1 MGPTSQLVVSQTQEV
16 PAESFRENAQPA
28 NYDSGPTRPPSAIQ
42 PHGMLLVAGAVD
54 RKVLY
59 VSANSER
66 FLYLKPNA
74 ILGRPLV
81 DILGS
86 HAAAAV
92 ENAHSDADGVPASL
106 RITVSHND
114 ALSFHAFSH
123 RVKGLLYLEL
133 EPFVPELRWLQL
145 SKGTEDLI
153 DGLKQA
159 STLNE
164 LCQFAA
170 IGVRELTGY
179 DQVMIYRFHEDDH
192 GEVIA
197 EDRDPEIPSLLQYH
211 FPASD
216 IPPQVRARHLQQR
229 TSLIADVGCTPVP
242 VFAVPETVSTQPLD
256 LGYSRLRSVSPAHIR
271 YLRNMGVAA
280 TFNIAL
286 IHEQRL
292 WGMVLCHH
300 RTPRLMPV
308 ELRSLCEVLGQ
319 VVSLL
324 TRITESNDR
333 FSEHLAAQG
342 KLDLLGALMPPSLL
356 LAESLARNPEVLLS
370 PVGATGAL
378 VRLQGKIRTVGK
390 TPGLE
395 DAIAIMAL
403 LREKLSGRLFAC
415 DALGEALPQFSRH
428 AEQASGVM
436 LVSVGRSPEDGI
448 LWFRE
453 EAAKATLWGG
463 NSPEAMSAT
472 SGEAHP
478 VPGRSRAA
486 WRQTQF
492 GHARRW
498 TEVDLSVA
506 LDFER
511 ILTNALALRHADDR
525 PHLSHSDS
533 LTGLPNRR
541 ALLDRLALCGDD
553 LWGSSACLIFI
564 DIDRFKMV
572 NDTLGHKTGDD
583 LLIQVAQR
591 LCHSVGS
598 EHMVARLGGDEFVV
612 FCENSGLDDARI
624 IATGIVESFQEP
636 FLLNGK
642 PFRCATS
649 IGLAPANSRG
659 LDSIADIL
667 HAADSAMYSAK
678 RRGGNQFVVFENPLH
693 DKLLR
698 QIQLEQDLFQA
709 IERSEISVHYQAL
722 VAVENQRLIGF
733 EALLRWK
740 HPVYGH
746 ISPGEFIPMAEYTGH
761 IQALGAWVL
770 RDALRQV
777 GRWRLLF
784 NSELFVAVNVSIQQL
799 GNHNFAQIVSAALDE
814 ANLPSAA
821 LHLEVTESML
831 MQSATE
837 SQLEAIEALGVKIA
851 IDDFGTGYS
860 SLSYL
865 PRLAVSEVKLD
876 RTFLDGVGVDR
887 RKTALFGAIIAM
899 AHTLNL
905 VVVAEGIEEVSQ
917 LKCIREHR
925 CDSAQGYLLSKPLA
939 PETVERMLVEEW
951 QEGFVYPALV

>member
-1 MGPTSQLVVSQTQEV
+1 
-16 PAESFRENAQPA
+16 
-28 NYDSGPTRPPSAIQ
+28 
-42 PHGMLLVAGAVD
+42 
-54 RKVLY
+54 
-59 VSANSER
+59 
-66 FLYLKPNA
+66 
-74 ILGRPLV
+74 
-81 DILGS
+81 
-86 HAAAAV
+86 
-92 ENAHSDADGVPASL
+92 
-106 RITVSHND
+106 
-114 ALSFHAFSH
+114 
-123 RVKGLLYLEL
+123 
-133 EPFVPELRWLQL
+133 
-145 SKGTEDLI
+145 
-153 DGLKQA
+153 
-159 STLNE
+159 
-164 LCQFAA
+164 
-170 IGVRELTGY
+170 
-179 DQVMIYRFHEDDH
+179 
-192 GEVIA
+192 
-197 EDRDPEIPSLLQYH
+197 
-211 FPASD
+211 
-216 IPPQVRARHLQQR
+216 
-229 TSLIADVGCTPVP
+229 
-242 VFAVPETVSTQPLD
+242 
-256 LGYSRLRSVSPAHIR
+256 
-271 YLRNMGVAA
+271 
-280 TFNIAL
+280 
-286 IHEQRL
+286 
-292 WGMVLCHH
+292 
-300 RTPRLMPV
+300 
-308 ELRSLCEVLGQ
+308 
-319 VVSLL
+319 
-324 TRITESNDR
+324 
-333 FSEHLAAQG
+333 
-342 KLDLLGALMPPSLL
+342 
-356 LAESLARNPEVLLS
+356 
-370 PVGATGAL
+370 
-378 VRLQGKIRTVGK
+378 
-390 TPGLE
+390 
-395 DAIAIMAL
+395 
-403 LREKLSGRLFAC
+403 
-415 DALGEALPQFSRH
+415 
-428 AEQASGVM
+428 
-436 LVSVGRSPEDGI
+436 
-448 LWFRE
+448 
-453 EAAKATLWGG
+453 
-463 NSPEAMSAT
+463 
-472 SGEAHP
+472 
-478 VPGRSRAA
+478 
-486 WRQTQF
+486 
-492 GHARRW
+492 
-498 TEVDLSVA
+498 
-506 LDFER
+506 
-511 ILTNALALRHADDR
+511 
-525 PHLSHSDS
+525 
-533 LTGLPNRR
+533 
-541 ALLDRLALCGDD
+541 
-553 LWGSSACLIFI
+553 
-564 DIDRFKMV
+564 
-572 NDTLGHKTGDD
+572 
-583 LLIQVAQR
+583 
-591 LCHSVGS
+591 
-598 EHMVARLGGDEFVV
+598 VV

-698 QIQLEQDLFQA
+698 QIQLEQDLFQS